1 MHAHGCCTRR
11 DRGQEFHGRGWE
23 ITPRE
28 HHHFANPGPEGGGF
42 GVRRPLRFLAWR
54 LQLGE
59 AQVAE
64 FAKVLNELKTERAQG
79 EVDDRRALTAFADAL
94 AGEAFDEPKAAAAA
108 ADRVKSVDRLQ
119 AQVLKALAR
128 IHALLEPEQR
138 EKFAYLIR
146 TGAVVM

>member
-11 DRGQEFHGRGWE
+11 DRGPDSHGCGWE
-23 ITPRE
+23 MTPRE
-28 HHHFANPGPEGGGF
+28 HHHFANPGQEGGGF

-64 FAKVLNELKTERAQG
+64 FAKILNELKTERAQG

-94 AGEAFDEPKAAAAA
+94 PGERFDEAAASAAAAE
-108 ADRVKSVDRLQ
+108 RVKSVDRLQ
-119 AQVLKALAR
+119 AQVLKALAS